1 MKIKLVDGTEIFI
14 DEIEEYYRR
23 GTQKKYVNINFKS
36 NFTIYQLLELFIS
49 RNISTIVVIDDNDNE
64 ILLTEYNT
72 IFDLR
77 IEYNKESFSQNKI
90 LIILTVGEE

>member
-1 MKIKLVDGTEIFI
+1 MKIKLIDGTEIFI

-23 GTQKKYVNINFKS
+23 GTQKKYVNINFKN

-64 ILLTEYNT
+64 ILLTGYNT